1 MTDPLR
7 TIRIGT
13 MVKAMQS
20 DPAAYV
26 RAILPLGFES
36 IQPFFWQ
43 TLGNRDIPRLAAEL
57 KDEIGDGDIKISAL
71 GMFGNPLEDQ
81 DLDRETLRGWE
92 VLIDNARHF
101 GADVVA
107 GFTGRIRGRPL
118 PESLPRFKAV
128 WGELARRAADQGVR
142 IAFENCAMNGNWAT
156 GDWNIAHNPDAWEMM
171 FNELPND
178 NVGLEWEPCHQLVYL
193 IDPIPQI
200 RKWAQRIF
208 HVHGKDAT
216 VRWDVIREH
225 GVFGKLPFVQMR
237 TPGFGD
243 SDWTRIISEL
253 RLAGFKGSIDI
264 EGWHDPVYRDALEM
278 TGQVRALTFLKECRG
293 GARPIPNPA

>member
-13 MVKAMQS
+13 MVKAGQP

-43 TLGNRDIPRLAAEL
+43 TLGNKDIPRLAGEL
-57 KDEIGDGDIKISAL
+57 RDAIGDADVTIGAL
-71 GMFGNPLEDQ
+71 GMFGNPLEDS
-81 DLDRETLRGWE
+81 DPDRETLRGWE
-92 VLIDNARHF
+92 ILIDNAGLF

-107 GFTGRIRGRPL
+107 GFTGRVRGRPL
-118 PESLPRFKAV
+118 PESLPRFKTV

-142 IAFENCAMNGNWAT
+142 IAFENCAMNGNWAA

-171 FNELPND
+171 FNELPHANL
-178 NVGLEWEPCHQLVYL
+178 GLEWEPCHQLVYL

-200 RKWAQRIF
+200 RKWATKIF

-253 RLAGFKGSIDI
+253 RLAGFKGAIDI

-293 GARPIPNPA
+293 GARYVSDAA

>member
-1 MTDPLR
+1 MTDPLHA
-7 TIRIGT
+7 IRIGT
-13 MVKAMQS
+13 MVKAGQP

-43 TLGNRDIPRLAAEL
+43 TLGNKDIPRLAAEL
-57 KDEIGDGDIKISAL
+57 KQAIGDADVTISAL
-71 GMFGNPLEDQ
+71 GMFGNPLEDG
-81 DLDRETLRGWE
+81 DLDRETLRGLE
-92 VLIDNARHF
+92 ALIDNARLF

-107 GFTGRIRGRPL
+107 CFTGRIRGRPL

-128 WGELARRAADQGVR
+128 WGELARRGADRGVR
-142 IAFENCAMNGNWAT
+142 IAFENCAMGGNWAA

-171 FNELPND
+171 FDALPNE
-178 NVGLEWEPCHQLVYL
+178 NLGLEWEPCHQLVYL

-200 RKWAQRIF
+200 RKWAERMF

-225 GVFGKLPFVQMR
+225 GVFGKVPFVQMR

-253 RLAGFKGSIDI
+253 RLGGFAGSIDI

-293 GARPIPNPA
+293 GARYVTDAA